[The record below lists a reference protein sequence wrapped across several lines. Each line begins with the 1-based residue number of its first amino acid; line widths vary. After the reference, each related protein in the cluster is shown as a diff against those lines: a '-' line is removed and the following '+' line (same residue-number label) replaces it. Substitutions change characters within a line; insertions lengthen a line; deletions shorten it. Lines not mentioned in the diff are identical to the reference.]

1 MVINKIQTVGDVS
14 HYLNN
19 GINQRVA
26 FAFGDDFASSNDIAD
41 AWDRHL
47 QFPGKL
53 GLGQADHVIQNPVR
67 VYSG

>member
-41 AWDRHL
+41 A
-47 QFPGKL
+47 
-53 GLGQADHVIQNPVR
+53 
-67 VYSG
+67 